1 MHFLP
6 PRHTQLLTKPEKTD
20 VISRRHHQF
29 PLQLTSKNRSQK
41 FHTDDTSLPKRG
53 NASDWLRQI
62 SHAARPIRNTSQI
75 SKVARDRLRSLL
87 RRRFAEK
94 PVVASRNVGCFLR
107 LPLSER
113 FETSKLFFLRCSNT
127 KRHPTELI
135 CYQRPSSRT
144 FLSVTVV
151 SSMKF

>member
-1 MHFLP
+1 MQFRNATTGFPSNWRLRIDRRNSILMI
-6 PRHTQLLTKPEKTD
+6 RHY
-20 VISRRHHQF
+20 
-29 PLQLTSKNRSQK
+29 
-41 FHTDDTSLPKRG
+41 PKRG
-53 NASDWLRQI
+53 NASDSLRQI

-113 FETSKLFFLRCSNT
+113 FETSQFFFFTLLKHKTTPDWVDLLSKAIQPHFSLCNCRLVD
-127 KRHPTELI
+127 EIL
-135 CYQRPSSRT
+135 T
-144 FLSVTVV
+144 FSKQ
-151 SSMKF
+151 MIGNN